1 MATANNQKKN
11 NKQLPLILGAAVIAV
26 IAIAAV
32 VFTPGGGSAGGA
44 GKTQT
49 IRAGEELVI
58 DASAVTEE
66 ASFYPVE
73 VDGTAMEVLAIRDLS
88 GNVRT
93 AFNTCQSC
101 YTSGK
106 GYYQAEGTELVCQNC
121 GFRFTAE
128 EVQVEGG
135 GCNPYPIFPE
145 NKTEENGKI
154 SIGYDFL
161 KASQDIFANWPKH

>member
-1 MATANNQKKN
+1 MATAKNQKKN
-11 NKQLPLILGAAVIAV
+11 NKQLPLIIAAAAVAL
-26 IAIAAV
+26 IAIALV
-32 VFTPGGGSAGGA
+32 VFVPGGNGGGSQTIKEGGA
-44 GKTQT
+44 
-49 IRAGEELVI
+49 LVI

-88 GNVRT
+88 GDVRT

-106 GYYQAEGTELVCQNC
+106 GYYKAEGTELVCQNC

-135 GCNPYPIFPE
+135 GCNPYPIFAE

-154 SIGYDFL
+154 SISYDFL
-161 KASQDIFANWPKH
+161 KSSQDIFANWPKH